1 MDQPHNDENSEQD
14 VASDIAVAAEGRA
27 HDEDGD
33 IPLVG
38 QPNHQTPPAVAAP
51 IFVEATGRRV
61 TARIDDR
68 LVNQGSNSTSISM
81 RNMLQHR
88 DRDQSSI
95 RLHSRVP
102 IPLQYHVDDGNPF
115 RNRARFHAT
124 QQQRRDHHSRTQV
137 TRSNYERRPP
147 PLQVPASHGT
157 VPSSIITNP
166 ASLRR
171 YRKGIHR
178 AAQSVQ
184 REFAQQVS
192 RQLEALEKTFQE
204 AVQHSDPEL
213 HHDILDEAATSNQPQ
228 HTSTSRL
235 DQRSSSNLRI
245 SSNCQTRIVSG
256 YDGDN
261 DDDDDDTSDG
271 DKEAAQRKCSE

>member
-1 MDQPHNDENSEQD
+1 
-14 VASDIAVAAEGRA
+14 
-27 HDEDGD
+27 
-33 IPLVG
+33 
-38 QPNHQTPPAVAAP
+38 
-51 IFVEATGRRV
+51 
-61 TARIDDR
+61 
-68 LVNQGSNSTSISM
+68 
-81 RNMLQHR
+81 
-88 DRDQSSI
+88 
-95 RLHSRVP
+95 
-102 IPLQYHVDDGNPF
+102 
-115 RNRARFHAT
+115 
-124 QQQRRDHHSRTQV
+124 
-137 TRSNYERRPP
+137 
-147 PLQVPASHGT
+147 
-157 VPSSIITNP
+157 
-166 ASLRR
+166 
-171 YRKGIHR
+171 
-178 AAQSVQ
+178 
-184 REFAQQVS
+184 VS